1 MVVSRE
7 RVWLRR
13 RRALANRI
21 GGGVPHAARL
31 RHSRSSR
38 VGTGEPTSLGVDGA
52 AIPVRKYVV
61 DGKTRYT
68 VWLNSHNLPVKFAVD
83 DNAGQATF
91 TSAKC
96 VSCKPLISQ
105 MGMR

>member
-21 GGGVPHAARL
+21 GGGVPHAARH